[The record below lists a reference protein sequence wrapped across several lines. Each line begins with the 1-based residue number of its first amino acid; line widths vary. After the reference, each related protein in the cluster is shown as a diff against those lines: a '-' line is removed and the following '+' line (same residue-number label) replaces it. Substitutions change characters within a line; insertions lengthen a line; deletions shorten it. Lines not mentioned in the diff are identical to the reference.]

1 MEILILMLI
10 CHVLDDFV
18 FQPVILS
25 KLKQKKTW
33 EGLDDQY
40 ADDYKMA
47 LFIHSLSWSCMI
59 MLPFVLLSLIQNN
72 VSDITFVS
80 VLLVNTGIHYYVDD
94 LKANKLKINLCT
106 DQFVHLFQIFAT
118 FLILYS

>member
-1 MEILILMLI
+1 MLI

-18 FQPVILS
+18 FQPVSLS
-25 KLKQKKTW
+25 KLKQKRAW
-33 EGLDDQY
+33 EGLDDKY

-72 VSDITFVS
+72 ISDIMFIL
-80 VLLVNTGIHYYVDD
+80 VLLVNIGIHYYVDG
-94 LKANKLKINLCT
+94 LKANKLKINLIT
-106 DQFVHLFQIFAT
+106 DQLVHLFQIFAT
-118 FLILYS
+118 FLILNN